1 MFGISIPAAW
11 ASLTILSAYKGN
23 KGEPREESA
32 CGIATAALGLACKT
46 IGLSIISSFPSFPLT
61 PSAPRVEFAI
71 LCKINAARYTSASE
85 GAKAF
90 LIVSTWLGWIACCCG
105 KEWRDFGQAR
115 G

>member
-1 MFGISIPAAW
+1 MCGNVWYLQTGGLGLFNDSFRLQGKAVRGVSLRRCNAA
-11 ASLTILSAYKGN
+11 
-23 KGEPREESA
+23 P
-32 CGIATAALGLACKT
+32 GLACKT

-85 GAKAF
+85 GANAF

-105 KEWRDFGQAR
+105 AG
-115 G
+115 